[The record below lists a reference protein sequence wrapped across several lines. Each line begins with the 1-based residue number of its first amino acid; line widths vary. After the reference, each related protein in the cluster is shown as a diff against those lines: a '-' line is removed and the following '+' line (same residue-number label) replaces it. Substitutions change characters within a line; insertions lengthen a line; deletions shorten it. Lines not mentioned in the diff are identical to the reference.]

1 MVSPVSHPTMARTMP
16 RMIKRVSL
24 LRTAGIEGPP
34 GRKRHPRDGHD
45 VLRRERPER
54 DLREV
59 LHGGAPR
66 SGDLRQRAIPRR
78 DVTVRPGLGQEACDP
93 VVKLRGGAVESVG
106 VGAVP
111 CPELPECPPRSEEHT
126 SELQSPCD

>member
-1 MVSPVSHPTMARTMP
+1 MRPATSRMTP

-59 LHGGAPR
+59 LNGGAPR
-66 SGDLRQRAIPRR
+66 SGDLRQAAITRC
-78 DVTVRPGLGQEACDP
+78 DVTVRPGLGQEAGNP
-93 VVKLRGGAVESVG
+93 VVKLGDGAVEGVR

-111 CPELPECPPRSEEHT
+111 LAPLPEGPAVIRGRRSGGGG
-126 SELQSPCD
+126 